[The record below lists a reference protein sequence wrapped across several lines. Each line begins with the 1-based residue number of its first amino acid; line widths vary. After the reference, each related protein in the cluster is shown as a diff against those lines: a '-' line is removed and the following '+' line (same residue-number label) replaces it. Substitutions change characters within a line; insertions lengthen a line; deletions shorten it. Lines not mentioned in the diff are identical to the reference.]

1 MFLYIVIHPKL
12 IYMFFD
18 LEPIVPLTAVQCRKC
33 LTSSDNSHDQVNLPY
48 FSHQPRISQNFKCP
62 GRQANPQILQK
73 KVRYKIYISQMR
85 EEVLV
90 KHIHLICTDELQKA
104 LIR

>member
-1 MFLYIVIHPKL
+1 
-12 IYMFFD
+12 MFFD

-73 KVRYKIYISQMR
+73 RVRYKIYIAQMR
-85 EEVLV
+85 KKVSV